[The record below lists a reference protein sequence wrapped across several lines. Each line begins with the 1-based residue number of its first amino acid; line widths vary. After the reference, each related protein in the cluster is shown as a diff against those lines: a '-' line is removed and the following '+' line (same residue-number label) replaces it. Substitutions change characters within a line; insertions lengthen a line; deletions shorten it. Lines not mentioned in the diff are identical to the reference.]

1 MISTVLWLLNDML
14 SLKTYVNVPTLG
26 NKRKRK
32 KKTHFLLASRKPL
45 PKSAGSG
52 VGSEPVIQCT
62 DQRSGSILKYQ
73 GSGTLVT
80 TAVQ

>member
-1 MISTVLWLLNDML
+1 MLMFLHWEISI
-14 SLKTYVNVPTLG
+14 KE
-26 NKRKRK
+26 KE
-32 KKTHFLLASRKPL
+32 KTHFLLASRKPL